1 MGTILAILGVY
12 GVVGVV
18 SFGAYAIDKRRA
30 RRGRRRVR
38 ERTLHLLDGAGG
50 WMGGLL
56 AQRFLRHKTR
66 DRRFLTIF
74 WSIGVVHVL
83 AWAVVWWSRHP

>member
-1 MGTILAILGVY
+1 MGTILAILGGY

-18 SFGAYAIDKRRA
+18 SFAAYAIDKRRA

-38 ERTLHLLDGAGG
+38 ERTLHVLDGAGG
-50 WMGGLL
+50 WIGGL
-56 AQRFLRHKTR
+56 LRHKTR
-66 DRRFLTIF
+66 DRRCLVIF

-83 AWAVVWWSRHP
+83 AWAAVWWARRS